1 MSLKKIEQVR
11 ASKLFRVWDILV
23 YVLLIACAVAM
34 IVAFTVTR
42 DNTPLDGV
50 VITYRG
56 QDVFTCDFK
65 QNKYEILS
73 QSNVD
78 VVEDEG
84 DILSLKIHGDDD
96 GYNVVEIDFAE
107 RTAKVT
113 DANCSMHK
121 DCVYSPELKTN
132 GSVPIICTPHGLVV
146 RPLVFIDSG
155 DIIM

>member
-1 MSLKKIEQVR
+1 
-11 ASKLFRVWDILV
+11 
-23 YVLLIACAVAM
+23 M

-56 QDVFTCDFK
+56 LDVFTCDFK

-73 QSNVD
+73 QSNVE
-78 VVEDEG
+78 VLEDDG

-96 GYNVVEIDFAE
+96 GYNVVKIDFAE